1 MTNISVHPTSAVA
14 KTQSTLGLGSCL
26 SATLVL
32 EKPFVAPATGFKAR
46 IACPVALFTTFVKF

>member
-1 MTNISVHPTSAVA
+1 MTDISVYPTSAVA

-32 EKPFVAPATGFKAR
+32 EEPFVAPVREVKAR